1 MSDEVQAE
9 TIFSFLCLILINFK
23 HVWLT
28 SGVTHQDLNPGLSR
42 RTMKGIY
49 RILSPLLQNGG

>member
-1 MSDEVQAE
+1 MSDEGQAE
-9 TIFSFLCLILINFK
+9 TIFFFLCLILINFK

-42 RTMKGIY
+42 HTMKGIY
-49 RILSPLLQNGG
+49 RFLGPLLQNGG